1 MLRKYT
7 NTKEGVTHPGKT
19 CAASGRERSSPR
31 SSWRPGCNWKACR
44 STKRPSAASRPGS
57 GWWRI
62 MSCSIWQRFC
72 GCAWKTCLGW
82 INAADMD
89 IRRVF
94 GCRKSGLRHFFEVFI
109 VPLRLR
115 RGQGAMQR
123 NPCYARLFADL
134 PYTPP
139 NPIIASG
146 GQSRAP
152 PVAGGARRKPSE
164 QGSARKASRADAARL
179 LRTALRP
186 PNPQRFFD
194 RLRRRPQKAAAFFC
208 HGKAPYF
215 LL

>member
-82 INAADMD
+82 NNAAD
-89 IRRVF
+89 F
-94 GCRKSGLRHFFEVFI
+94 LE
-109 VPLRLR
+109 P
-115 RGQGAMQR
+115 GAATVKFTKCSWDMGR
-123 NPCYARLFADL
+123 YEGNLDWAAIDR
-134 PYTPP
+134 T
-139 NPIIASG
+139 
-146 GQSRAP
+146 
-152 PVAGGARRKPSE
+152 RRKGYHRVKLDSMSNLP
-164 QGSARKASRADAARL
+164 
-179 LRTALRP
+179 
-186 PNPQRFFD
+186 RFW
-194 RLRRRPQKAAAFFC
+194 
-208 HGKAPYF
+208 G
-215 LL
+215 

>member
-89 IRRVF
+89 IRRVLR
-94 GCRKSGLRHFFEVFI
+94 GGRLCGGKGDGLCGGGEANGSI
-109 VPLRLR
+109 TS
-115 RGQGAMQR
+115 RGPAV
-123 NPCYARLFADL
+123 NFDSL
-134 PYTPP
+134 PVYTPISVSSIGGFRFTRNRGGERRNLRNVHGIWANRKRNSLELP
-139 NPIIASG
+139 LTGHREKGIIKENGTACRICPDSG
-146 GQSRAP
+146 AETE
-152 PVAGGARRKPSE
+152 VDHE
-164 QGSARKASRADAARL
+164 
-179 LRTALRP
+179 
-186 PNPQRFFD
+186 
-194 RLRRRPQKAAAFFC
+194 
-208 HGKAPYF
+208 
-215 LL
+215 